1 MNAMMEVRTTSTTA
15 VISLIFGILSWILL
29 PVIGA
34 VVAIVCG
41 HMARAEIK
49 RSGGTIDGDAFAI
62 AGLLLGWTHV
72 VLLVGAVVIAVLFFG
87 GLLALLTAIAAMA
100 AVG

>member
-41 HMARAEIK
+41 HMARSEIK
-49 RSGGTIDGDAFAI
+49 RSGGAIDGDAFAI

-72 VLLVGAVVIAVLFFG
+72 VLLVSAVVIAILFFG

-100 AVG
+100 SVG